1 MEYDNTPQPNN
12 IISPVPSPSTP
23 NPLPIPP
30 LQQPQKPM
38 GKKSFLPKLLIGLLI
53 LLIVAAGAWFW
64 FNRKLSNPSSTTI
77 TKKEIPLLKIGM
89 TEGPIAVYPDIE
101 IGSDEL
107 DINRQIFE
115 GLLRY
120 EGGTKLKPLL
130 ATSWTNPD
138 DSTWVFSLKQ
148 GVKFHTGRTMTAKD
162 VKYSLEEIKK
172 NKTFS
177 TLFASTI
184 KSVDVVDDY
193 TVKITTDGPDA
204 VLLNKL
210 TFLYIMD
217 SQSGTRT
224 SPENGTG
231 PYTLKSGST
240 VGEKKIELSAY
251 DEYHGGRA
259 LTRAL
264 EMNLYTTDEAVA
276 ALKKKEVNLGGTV
289 TEDELAELTTMGYSA
304 FYTKP
309 LNVYHLLPNQKMK
322 DNPLANLKVR
332 QAVYYALDG
341 EVLAKARKLKGISAS
356 QIVPEEIPG
365 FNPAIKRQPRNIE
378 KAKQLLAE
386 AGYPNG
392 VTFTLTHFSEAQ
404 DAYDEI
410 ARQLKEANITAVDDS
425 IPEAEVLID
434 KAYGGKSQVYF
445 ASYSSDVFDAIDV
458 ISLFFKDTPNYSNPK
473 VNELIAKANTTIDTS
488 KRLATLQELSKVL
501 MDDMAWIPLYLP
513 QFAWAVDS
521 SYVLPL
527 DQLGGS
533 LGVYFWQVYQK

>member
-1 MEYDNTPQPNN
+1 MENENQPRPDSLITPPQAPQ
-12 IISPVPSPSTP
+12 
-23 NPLPIPP
+23 NPLPVPP
-30 LQQPQKPM
+30 LQQPMKPK
-38 GKKSFLPKLLIGLLI
+38 GKNSKLIKIIITVL
-53 LLIVAAGAWFW
+53 LLIVAGVGAWLW
-64 FNRKLSNPSSTTI
+64 YSKKPSTPESTTV
-77 TKKEIPLLKIGM
+77 TKKEIPLIKIGM
-89 TEGPIAVYPDIE
+89 TEGPIKIYPDIE

-120 EGGTKLKPLL
+120 ESGTKLKPLL
-130 ATSWTNPD
+130 AESWTNPD
-138 DSTWVFSLKQ
+138 ESTWVFTLKQ
-148 GVKFHTGRTMTAKD
+148 GVKFHTGRTLTAKD
-162 VKYSLEEIKK
+162 VKYSFEEIKK
-172 NKTFS
+172 NETFS

-184 KSVDVVDDY
+184 KSVDVVDDF

-217 SQSGTRT
+217 SQSGNRV

-231 PYTLKSGST
+231 PYTIKPGT
-240 VGEKKIELSAY
+240 EVGEKKIELVAF
-251 DEYHGGRA
+251 DDYHGGRA

-264 EMNLYTTDEAVA
+264 EMNLYTTDEAVE
-276 ALKKKEVNLGGTV
+276 ALRKKEINLGGTI
-289 TEDELAELTTMGYSA
+289 TEDNIAELTPLGYA
-304 FYTKP
+304 TYYTKP

-365 FNPAIKRQPRNIE
+365 YNPAIKREPRNIE

-392 VTFTLTHFSEAQ
+392 VTFTLTHFSEAH
-404 DAYDEI
+404 DAYVEI
-410 ARQLKEANITAVDDS
+410 ARQLKEANITALDDS

-458 ISLFFKDTPNYSNPK
+458 TSLFFKDTPNYSNAK
-473 VNELIAKANTTIDTS
+473 VNELIAKANTTIDAS

-513 QFAWAVDS
+513 QFAWAVDPT
-521 SYVLPL
+521 YVMPL